1 MSNLSFV
8 TDQYT
13 CGEKMAL
20 MNDIHFKTVFKL
32 EKKGLLT
39 YFLNKDLTFWLYVHC
54 ASPPFAR
61 AHFSTE
67 RKLILET
74 AGTLLACNKRACP
87 TNFKAIWML
96 LFFDYLER
104 S

>member
-1 MSNLSFV
+1 MLLHLIPLDDNTL
-8 TDQYT
+8 
-13 CGEKMAL
+13 
-20 MNDIHFKTVFKL
+20 
-32 EKKGLLT
+32 KKVLLT

-54 ASPPFAR
+54 ASPSFAR

-87 TNFKAIWML
+87 TTL
-96 LFFDYLER
+96 RLYGCYFFLTT
-104 S
+104 